1 MRGAMLSRRGVLGL
15 LWVAPAVAACEAL
28 GIHGKIVTTMTQN
41 GHTTVHEHD
50 FKNWNEFKE
59 AMGETA
65 TDFSDFAKE
74 VGAVTAE
81 LVKKLVD
88 VPPPG
93 HVRLGD
99 LDPALKPFEGDVR
112 YDYLKVATMQP
123 NPAYDLSYVQIGMN
137 DYDAF
142 FKASAQMYATAYQLM
157 ETGRHI
163 VLAKA
168 AAANQPPD
176 SGVNDGTKHVPKG
189 DVESALSDLKSSSNS
204 DVAKSAER
212 LATLYGSVVTLGAG
226 LASKTAETVQTG
238 LALVAGA
245 PKQILNPK
253 LVLHLGLIVKG
264 LSESVG
270 LVKDTGGLL
279 GRLT

>member
-1 MRGAMLSRRGVLGL
+1 MLSRRRVLGL
-15 LWVAPAVAACEAL
+15 LLVAPAAAACEAL
-28 GIHGKIVTTMTQN
+28 GIHGKIVTTMTEN

-50 FKNWNEFKE
+50 FKNWSEFKE

-65 TDFSDFAKE
+65 TDFSDFAKK

-88 VPPPG
+88 VPPAG

-99 LDPALKPFEGDVR
+99 LDPSLKPFEGDVR

-123 NPAYDLSYVQIGMN
+123 HPAYDFSYVRIGMS

-142 FKASAQMYATAYQLM
+142 FKASAEMYATAYQLM

-163 VLAKA
+163 LLARA
-168 AAANQPPD
+168 AAANQSPD
-176 SGVNDGTKHVPKG
+176 RGVNAGTTHVPKSA
-189 DVESALSDLKSSSNS
+189 VESALSELKASSRS
-204 DVAKSAER
+204 DVVQSAQQ

-226 LASKTAETVQTG
+226 LASKSAETVQTG

-253 LVLHLGLIVKG
+253 LVLHLKLIVKG
-264 LSESVG
+264 LSESVA